1 MSKNISWDGLMW
13 FMCRWPGQTS
23 MYADCCVYI
32 KYFSVGHL
40 KWPRHPSW
48 IWRAYLVV
56 PAHVWNNEMGTR
68 EPHYGMAPFSKE
80 NIPLRRLNVLILN
93 WPYCPRP
100 RQKGRGTG
108 EALSQVRGHSG
119 DEGRLWLDS
128 RAFQGRGINEW
139 AGGERGCPRTSPRF
153 RGGEG
158 DGTFNGS
165 ILSSWN

>member
-23 MYADCCVYI
+23 MYADCYVYI

-68 EPHYGMAPFSKE
+68 ELHYSMAPFSKE

-108 EALSQVRGHSG
+108 ESLSQVRGQGETLTRLQGIPGAWHQWMG
-119 DEGRLWLDS
+119 WGWKGLPPNFPPVEGRGGG
-128 RAFQGRGINEW
+128 RHFQW
-139 AGGERGCPRTSPRF
+139 FHP
-153 RGGEG
+153 
-158 DGTFNGS
+158 
-165 ILSSWN
+165 L